1 MSFNTVDVLHLSD
14 PSTAW
19 SAIHWHV
26 IHRERFARSSGNIH
40 ASVMA
45 EAARKVGGVSKTRG
59 SAQVRETSKTKT
71 TQQTEFHPFSRLPAE
86 LRAKIWA
93 IALEDQKEQVPDHW
107 SFGFGYGNTVTIH
120 EHEEMDGEKQSSIMS
135 TRGYPTLF
143 AVNREARYEAGKV
156 DGGAWYE
163 WGTDARE
170 VYVNLDKE
178 RVYLATCCNSIGWST
193 ETHLRSKAHGT
204 TDCIHPWNSQLEK
217 DMIIIEDLIG

>member
-1 MSFNTVDVLHLSD
+1 MSFNTVDVLHFSI
-14 PSTAW
+14 PSNAF
-19 SAIHWHV
+19 SYLY
-26 IHRERFARSSGNIH
+26 RDRFARSSQNTH

-45 EAARKVGGVSKTRG
+45 EAAGKVEGAAKTKE
-59 SAQVRETSKTKT
+59 SAQVQDTRKTKT
-71 TQQTEFHPFSRLPAE
+71 TQQTVFHPFSRLPAE

-93 IALEDQKEQVPDHW
+93 ISLEDQIERVMDPLRIDSLFGVP
-107 SFGFGYGNTVTIH
+107 SNAIIIH
-120 EHEEMDGEKQSSIMS
+120 EHEKMDGGKRLMVRSK
-135 TRGYPTLF
+135 RGYPTLF
-143 AVNREARYEAGKV
+143 FVNREARYEAAKV

-204 TDCIHPWNSQLEK
+204 TDCIHPWHL
-217 DMIIIEDLIG
+217 